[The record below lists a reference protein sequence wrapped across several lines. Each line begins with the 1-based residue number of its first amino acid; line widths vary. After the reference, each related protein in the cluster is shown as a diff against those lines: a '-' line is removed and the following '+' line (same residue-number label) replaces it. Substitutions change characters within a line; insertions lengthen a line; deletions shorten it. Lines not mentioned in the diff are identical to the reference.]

1 MAAAVGSRVGGP
13 GRDGFSVHIFSPHLL
28 VVVWVCL
35 NRRDWPQP
43 FVNFRLYPK
52 YHLSSQGKVAVTLE

>member
-28 VVVWVCL
+28 VVVWHSVGMFEQEGLAPTVC
-35 NRRDWPQP
+35 
-43 FVNFRLYPK
+43 
-52 YHLSSQGKVAVTLE
+52 